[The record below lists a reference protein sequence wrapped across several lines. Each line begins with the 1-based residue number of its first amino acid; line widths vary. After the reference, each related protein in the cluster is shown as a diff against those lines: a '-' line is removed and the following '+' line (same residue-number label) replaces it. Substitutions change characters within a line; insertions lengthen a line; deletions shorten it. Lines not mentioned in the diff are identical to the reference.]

1 MCPGRYLTFSC
12 CVLMISVSFL
22 PPMSSSNTHMVT
34 RGSKCA
40 RQAALLPTILA
51 MAEPLL
57 GGETQGS
64 GVGGKGGKSLLG
76 RTSKSLLD
84 VLRPASCHPSPPPFV
99 ANVPP
104 TTGNREEIQ
113 STLIFAVG
121 EVGQL
126 SDPTPNSSSFSG
138 RDRSREPSAHLPM
151 VNMCSRPGRHSEGG
165 LGTVHSKHWR
175 SQQESN
181 RLRRAFPTFCLLP
194 AHPASLWGAPLPLEE
209 PALHP
214 CPSENRL
221 PVPGADNADF
231 LASHGAASSF
241 SAPAGVGSEYLTPP
255 HVGAA
260 KLRL

>member
-22 PPMSSSNTHMVT
+22 PPMSSSNTHMAT

-40 RQAALLPTILA
+40 RRAALLPTILA

-64 GVGGKGGKSLLG
+64 GVGGKGGKNLLG

-84 VLRPASCHPSPPPFV
+84 FLRPTSCHPL
-99 ANVPP
+99 P
-104 TTGNREEIQ
+104 TPICGNREEIQ
-113 STLIFAVG
+113 STLVFAIG
-121 EVGQL
+121 EEGQL

-151 VNMCSRPGRHSEGG
+151 VNRCSCPGRRSEGG
-165 LGTVHSKHWR
+165 LGTVHRKHWR
-175 SQQESN
+175 SQQEFS

-194 AHPASLWGAPLPLEE
+194 AHPASLWGAPLSFEE

-221 PVPGADNADF
+221 PVPRADNADF

>member
-22 PPMSSSNTHMVT
+22 PPMSSSNTHMAT

-40 RQAALLPTILA
+40 RRAALLPTILA

-84 VLRPASCHPSPPPFV
+84 FLRPTSCHPL
-99 ANVPP
+99 P
-104 TTGNREEIQ
+104 TPICGNREGTQ
-113 STLIFAVG
+113 STLVFAIG
-121 EVGQL
+121 EEGQL

-151 VNMCSRPGRHSEGG
+151 VNRCSCPGRRSEGG
-165 LGTVHSKHWR
+165 LGTVHRKHWR
-175 SQQESN
+175 SQQESS

-194 AHPASLWGAPLPLEE
+194 RPPSLPLGS
-209 PALHP
+209 PSVFRGA
-214 CPSENRL
+214 CPSPMPFRESLTSSQSRQCRL
-221 PVPGADNADF
+221 SCQPWCRF
-231 LASHGAASSF
+231 
-241 SAPAGVGSEYLTPP
+241 
-255 HVGAA
+255 
-260 KLRL
+260 